1 MEEPSNNKKIDRE
14 KDFELRERRLKLVYK
29 ILYILVAAWAGLFIM
44 FMKTDVKTE
53 SDMAAYCF
61 LLTVISLYLVMIIKF
76 IIRELSCLK
85 IGSEV
90 SHEEKE
96 QTELAYKNIWNNLL
110 VVLLTGIV
118 LCFVN
123 VWTWEM
129 FISEKNR
136 VMVRIILSIFLVIGA
151 IIYFLVPHFKDKWKN
166 NKINKQWI
174 QSIFSTIF
182 SYSLFAILII
192 G

>member
-14 KDFELRERRLKLVYK
+14 KDFELRERRLKLIYK
-29 ILYILVAAWAGLFIM
+29 ILYILVAAWAVLFIM

-61 LLTVISLYLVMIIKF
+61 LLAVISLYLVMIIKF

-90 SHEEKE
+90 SNEEKE

-151 IIYFLVPHFKDKWKN
+151 IINFLVPHFKDKWKN
-166 NKINKQWI
+166 NKINKQCI

>member
-29 ILYILVAAWAGLFIM
+29 ILYILVAAWAVLFIM

-61 LLTVISLYLVMIIKF
+61 LLAVISLYLVMIIKF

-85 IGSEV
+85 IGGEV
-90 SHEEKE
+90 SNEEKE
-96 QTELAYKNIWNNLL
+96 QTELTYKNIWNNLL

>member
-14 KDFELRERRLKLVYK
+14 KDFELRERRLKLVYN
-29 ILYILVAAWAGLFIM
+29 ILYILVAAWAVLFIM

-61 LLTVISLYLVMIIKF
+61 LLAVISLYLVMIIKF

-85 IGSEV
+85 IGGEV
-90 SHEEKE
+90 SNEEKE
-96 QTELAYKNIWNNLL
+96 QTELTYKNIWNNLL

>member
-29 ILYILVAAWAGLFIM
+29 ILYILVAAWAVLFIM

-166 NKINKQWI
+166 NKINKKWI

>member
-29 ILYILVAAWAGLFIM
+29 ILYILVAAWAVLFIM

-61 LLTVISLYLVMIIKF
+61 LLAVISLYLVMIIKF

>member
-29 ILYILVAAWAGLFIM
+29 ILYILVAAWAVLFIM

-61 LLTVISLYLVMIIKF
+61 LLAVISLYLVMIIKF

-90 SHEEKE
+90 SNEEKE
-96 QTELAYKNIWNNLL
+96 QTELAYRNIWNNLL

-166 NKINKQWI
+166 NKINKQCI

>member
-29 ILYILVAAWAGLFIM
+29 ILYILVAAWAVLFIM

>member
-1 MEEPSNNKKIDRE
+1 MEESSNNKKIDRE

-29 ILYILVAAWAGLFIM
+29 ILYILVAAWAVLFIM

>member
-14 KDFELRERRLKLVYK
+14 KDFELRERRLKLIYK
-29 ILYILVAAWAGLFIM
+29 ILYILVAAWAVLFIM

-61 LLTVISLYLVMIIKF
+61 LLAVISLYLVMIIKF

-90 SHEEKE
+90 SNEEKE

-136 VMVRIILSIFLVIGA
+136 VMVRIILTMLFVIGA